1 MPKIL
6 LVEDNQQIAKNI
18 KTYLGLEEGREVT
31 TSYDGEKGLVLAKMH
46 DYDLI
51 FLDLMLPKIDGKSFC
66 QTIRKTKN
74 VPIIIITAKSQLED
88 KLELF
93 DLGADDYLV
102 KPFDL
107 SELFA
112 RARALLR
119 RGSKGECFQF
129 GDIIVNLPKKEV
141 KKIYKAEE
149 KIIHLTLKEFQI
161 LELLIQNKGRTLSRT
176 DIITELR
183 GDDAIREADN
193 KLDVYIST
201 LRRKLNKN
209 IITTMKWYGY
219 CIWTQEDLI

>member
-18 KTYLGLEEGREVT
+18 KTYLGLEEGREIT
-31 TSYDGEKGLVLAKMH
+31 TSYDGEKGLMMAKMY

-51 FLDLMLPKIDGKSFC
+51 LLDLMLPKIDGKSFC
-66 QTIRKTKN
+66 QTVRKTKN
-74 VPIIIITAKSQLED
+74 IPIIVITAKSQLED

-93 DLGADDYLV
+93 DLWADDYLV

-112 RARALLR
+112 RAKALLR
-119 RGSKGECFQF
+119 RGIKGNCFQF
-129 GDIIVNLPKKEV
+129 GDIVVDLPKKEV
-141 KKIYKAEE
+141 KKADSIV
-149 KIIHLTLKEFQI
+149 HLTLKEFQI

-176 DIITELR
+176 DIITELW
-183 GDDAIREADN
+183 GDDAIWEADN

-201 LRRKLNKN
+201 LRRKLTKDL
-209 IITTMKWYGY
+209 IITMKGYGY
-219 CIWTQEDLI
+219 CIWC